1 MKRYISI
8 RHWDYWF
15 GIYGFCEFPSE
26 VEFDI
31 TTDLEGEDIV
41 FHFDLMDLG
50 CMEYFI
56 GNNLYIEKED
66 KEYNKFL
73 ESHEKLLNGSESHL
87 VTIIRYPT
95 KISGDN
101 VSYKMFPKYKTG
113 SLLDIKN
120 NKGESSYYADI
131 FINKR
136 NDLAPWKLIYHM
148 KKIMLDLFGWEVDLE
163 ITYIP
168 SYEETLNSFFE

>member
-1 MKRYISI
+1 
-8 RHWDYWF
+8 
-15 GIYGFCEFPSE
+15 
-26 VEFDI
+26 
-31 TTDLEGEDIV
+31 
-41 FHFDLMDLG
+41 
-50 CMEYFI
+50 
-56 GNNLYIEKED
+56 
-66 KEYNKFL
+66 
-73 ESHEKLLNGSESHL
+73 
-87 VTIIRYPT
+87 
-95 KISGDN
+95 
-101 VSYKMFPKYKTG
+101 MFPKYKTG